1 MVRRGWK
8 GDNAAVG
15 ALGCYSR
22 GHCDNRS
29 HRRYL
34 LLGVLMKQPT
44 IHDRDLIVGL
54 QKGLALMQLFSED
67 HPRLTVP
74 LAATL
79 SGLTQSAARRFLLT
93 LVHERFVETDGRQYW
108 LTAKALRIGQA
119 YVDSA
124 QLPRMLRPIV
134 EQVARTTQEHVSV
147 GVRDDDDIIHVVRSR
162 YSHVSSLSIR
172 PGSRLPLYCTASG
185 RVWLA
190 TLEAPELQA
199 YLQRVELRA
208 LTPYTKTTMAAL
220 QEELA
225 RVRQQGFCCVDQ
237 EFEVG
242 MAVLSVP
249 LRDRRGELKA
259 TLSITTQVARLSTQ
273 AMQQRYLPA
282 LYEAQALLRPV
293 L

>member
-1 MVRRGWK
+1 
-8 GDNAAVG
+8 
-15 ALGCYSR
+15 
-22 GHCDNRS
+22 
-29 HRRYL
+29 
-34 LLGVLMKQPT
+34 MKQPT
-44 IHDRDLIVGL
+44 IHDRDLIAGL

-74 LAATL
+74 LAASL
-79 SGLTQSAARRFLLT
+79 SGLTQSATRRFLLT
-93 LVHERFVETDGRQYW
+93 LVHERFVETDGRHYW

-147 GVRDDDDIIHVVRSR
+147 GVRDGDDIIHVVRSR

-190 TLEAPELQA
+190 TLEPDELQA
-199 YLQRVELRA
+199 YLDGVELRA
-208 LTPYTKTTMAAL
+208 LTPYTRTSVAAL

-225 RVRQQGFCCVDQ
+225 RVREQGFCCVDQ
-237 EFEVG
+237 EYEVG

-249 LRDRRGELKA
+249 LRDRKGELKA
-259 TLSITTQVARLSTQ
+259 SLSITTQVARLSTQ